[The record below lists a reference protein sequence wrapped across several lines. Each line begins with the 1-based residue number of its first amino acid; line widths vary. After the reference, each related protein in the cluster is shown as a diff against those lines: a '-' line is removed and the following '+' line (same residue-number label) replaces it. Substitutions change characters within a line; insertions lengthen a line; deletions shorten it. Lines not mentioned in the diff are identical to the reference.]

1 MRSRSRR
8 CAAAFLFCGVQ
19 TGLEVGARCTRAIGE
34 WGGFSRVR
42 TSRAEGGAGTSRA
55 GPVLPCLQREGRAC
69 RGRTLLV
76 DGNYA
81 AAQRSR
87 AVSVRLVG
95 ADVLG
100 RPPPRPLR
108 LT

>member
-19 TGLEVGARCTRAIGE
+19 TGLEVGARCTRA
-34 WGGFSRVR
+34 
-42 TSRAEGGAGTSRA
+42 GT
-55 GPVLPCLQREGRAC
+55 VLPCLQREGRAC

-87 AVSVRLVG
+87 AVCVRLVG